1 LARLEKR
8 GEKYDIVI
16 VDPPS
21 TSVGGK
27 KKKRW
32 SAKKD
37 YDELVS
43 LASKLVK
50 KGGLLWTTT
59 NSATISPVEFTR
71 MCEKGLA
78 NAGITGAKL
87 ERVAP
92 MPIDFPTI
100 GSPPVKNFIWRM
112 P

>member
-1 LARLEKR
+1 M
-8 GEKYDIVI
+8 
-16 VDPPS
+16 
-21 TSVGGK
+21 T
-27 KKKRW
+27 
-32 SAKKD
+32 
-37 YDELVS
+37 

-50 KGGLLWTTT
+50 DGGLLWTTT
-59 NSATISPVEFTR
+59 NSATISPTVFAR

-78 NAGITGAKL
+78 NAGIMSAKL
-87 ERVAP
+87 EKVAP